1 MIKLAIAVEKEKL
14 ATHYAHA
21 ERYDIYQIEN
31 GKYHLEKSIPHDKLN
46 HFQSYHE
53 LANNQVNAI
62 AFDMIGDEG
71 FDHLMG
77 RGIEV
82 YYGQK
87 GDIHLFIQAF
97 IEGTIQ
103 KPKVYVEDQ
112 SVCAL

>member
-1 MIKLAIAVEKEKL
+1 MIKLAIAVEKERL

-31 GKYHLEKSIPHDKLN
+31 GKYHLEKSLPHDKSN
-46 HFQSYHE
+46 HLQSYDD
-53 LANNQVNAI
+53 LAKNQVNAI
-62 AFDMIGDEG
+62 AFDMIGDNG
-71 FDHLMG
+71 FEHLMG
-77 RGIEV
+77 RGMEV

-87 GDIHLFIQAF
+87 GEIFPFIQAF
-97 IEGTIQ
+97 IQGTIQ